1 MLYINIVNKKTSPKR
16 GSVSISPYLLEEP
29 GDDLDL
35 VQVPL
40 NIHRSYQSF
49 LLKVQHMQRLF
60 RMRSLHPRLYC
71 KDQST
76 RSETNI

>member
-1 MLYINIVNKKTSPKR
+1 
-16 GSVSISPYLLEEP
+16 SISPYLLEEL

-49 LLKVQHMQRLF
+49 LLKV
-60 RMRSLHPRLYC
+60 
-71 KDQST
+71 
-76 RSETNI
+76 